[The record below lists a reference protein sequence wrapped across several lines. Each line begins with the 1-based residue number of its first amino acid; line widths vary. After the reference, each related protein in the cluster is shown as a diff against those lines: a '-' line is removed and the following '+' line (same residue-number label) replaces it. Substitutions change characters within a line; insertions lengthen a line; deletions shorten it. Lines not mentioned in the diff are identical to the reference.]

1 MPTQKIT
8 MGRDRDTDYQ
18 AKLQAAKK
26 GSDAQNNYMW
36 GLQSADPKYGNNNM
50 PTNDAADLDGNFSQ
64 IADTAGNIVMT
75 DPGNQTGFLAGSV
88 SSTIEPQVNPREMG
102 QDAEARVAAL
112 QSGRQFQGYNNR
124 QQIYGA

>member
-26 GSDAQNNYMW
+26 GSDSENNYMW
-36 GLQSADPKYGNNNM
+36 GLQAVNPKYGNNNV
-50 PTNDAADLDGNFSQ
+50 PANDAADVEGNFSQ
-64 IADTAGNIVMT
+64 DTDTAGNIVMT

-88 SSTIEPQVNPREMG
+88 SSTIEPQADPRAMG
-102 QDAEARVAAL
+102 QDAEARVKMMQA
-112 QSGRQFQGYNNR
+112 GHQFQGYNNR